1 MFGKVRWFNAD
12 KGFGFIDRGD
22 GKDIFVHYSQIQ
34 EEGYKTLE
42 EGQAVEF
49 EIFQSER
56 GLQAKNVVKCS
67 Q

>member
-1 MFGKVRWFNAD
+1 MVGKVRWFNAD

-34 EEGYKTLE
+34 EDGYKTLE
-42 EGQAVEF
+42 EGQSVEF

-56 GLQAKNVVKCS
+56 GLQAKNVIKCTK
-67 Q
+67 